1 MRPYGAAPSQRSAG
15 LARAGLLAI
24 GLSSSA
30 LWSMAVLLTVG
41 AVSPVWAQSG
51 GASGLGVVQ
60 AVSYREVP
68 DPLSLSVILFDDSRL
83 DLRIRDQM
91 LAALERANHD
101 LGDNPLFELEL
112 SSTTRSGRFVADGP
126 SLGRLST
133 TSDESSRVEMNVWSS
148 SQDSILGGRYA
159 DREGRTFSSF
169 EIEAVLRERSLGE
182 VVWEGHAIVETDRG
196 QAEPYVPQMVE
207 SLVRSLGR
215 TVREQTFSVY

>member
-1 MRPYGAAPSQRSAG
+1 
-15 LARAGLLAI
+15 
-24 GLSSSA
+24 
-30 LWSMAVLLTVG
+30 MAVLLTVG

-83 DLRIRDQM
+83 
-91 LAALERANHD
+91 RANHD

>member
-1 MRPYGAAPSQRSAG
+1 MARWHNVTAG
-15 LARAGLLAI
+15 RRATGMMRAGVLAVGLLLAV
-24 GLSSSA
+24 
-30 LWSMAVLLTVG
+30 LWLTLG

-68 DPLSLSVILFDDSRL
+68 EPLSLSVILFDDSRL

-207 SLVRSLGR
+207 SLVRSLGH